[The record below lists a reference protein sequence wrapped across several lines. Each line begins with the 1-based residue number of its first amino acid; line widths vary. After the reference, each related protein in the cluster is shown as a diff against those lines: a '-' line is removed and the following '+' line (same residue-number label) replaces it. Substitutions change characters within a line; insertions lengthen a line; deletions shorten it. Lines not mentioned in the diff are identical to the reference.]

1 MGHGAP
7 GPTRPKALVPRLVVS
22 GLLMDVLDRARA
34 AGSIAAG
41 GASCRDQERR
51 DLMAD
56 RVAATDATVEDLR
69 GQVEDLREVVNELGT
84 ARDRGSRTQ
93 KPSATTTDK

>member
-1 MGHGAP
+1 
-7 GPTRPKALVPRLVVS
+7 
-22 GLLMDVLDRARA
+22 
-34 AGSIAAG
+34 
-41 GASCRDQERR
+41 
-51 DLMAD
+51 MAD